1 MAENNDFAMGYAMG
15 QDSGGGCNNGYNSGF
30 LGGEGIWAII
40 IFAMIFGWGNGGWGG
55 GFGGMGGL
63 GAVGANGAL
72 TRAELYDGFAIQNI
86 DAAVRGVQQG
96 ICDSTY
102 ALNNTMNTGFAAVQ
116 NTLTQGFAGV
126 NTGMITQGYENRIAT
141 NALGAQMGNC
151 CCEIQGAVKDGTT
164 QGIMNTNA
172 IQQQIAS
179 CCCDV
184 EKMNLQSRFD
194 AQTYNCATLQAI
206 DKLGDRIIDRLN
218 ADQLQTL
225 RDENQTLRLAAS
237 QNAQNQFITQV
248 GYDIT
253 NRLQPTPVPSYQVP
267 NPYTGYSAYGCCG
280 NCA

>member
-1 MAENNDFAMGYAMG
+1 MADNNDFAMGYAMG
-15 QDSGGGCNNGYNSGF
+15 QDSGGGCNNGYNNGGF

-55 GFGGMGGL
+55 GFGGNA
-63 GAVGANGAL
+63 GASGAL

-86 DAAVRGVQQG
+86 DGAVRGVQQG

-102 ALNNTMNTGFAAVQ
+102 ALNNAMNTGFAAAQ
-116 NTLTQGFAGV
+116 NTMTQGFAGV
-126 NTGMITQGYENRIAT
+126 NTGMITQGYESRIAT
-141 NALGAQMGNC
+141 NALGTQMSGC
-151 CCEIQGAVKDGTT
+151 CCEIQGAIKDGTT

-172 IQQQIAS
+172 IQQQLAS
-179 CCCDV
+179 CCCDM
-184 EKMNLQSRFD
+184 EKMSMQSRFD

-218 ADQLQTL
+218 ADQMQNL
-225 RDENQTLRLAAS
+225 RDENQSLRLAAS

-253 NRLQPTPVPSYQVP
+253 NRVRPTPVPAYQVP
-267 NPYTGYSAYGCCG
+267 NPYAGYSGYGCCG
-280 NCA
+280 ACA